1 MKKELIMQVTIK
13 VNENVLFYTIIKW
26 VIQGNWRES
35 ISKCTAQ

>member
-1 MKKELIMQVTIK
+1 MKKKLNMQVLIK

-26 VIQGNWRES
+26 VIQENWRES